1 MTNFEEYQAETEKL
15 EKRGIILAKELQER
29 LIGLGVLPH
38 FGRYFLEDILPKIM
52 SCLVDPQGAFLR
64 MLYLPDKSCS
74 IILENGS
81 QPSNRIEASSNCF
94 VNAAGKFLIE
104 AIERGFVKTNWQELL
119 RIGLITS
126 KYEVRSNLMVDRNLI
141 KRLMENYIKKPETF
155 LQKIK
160 RIYKTRIINN

>member
-1 MTNFEEYQAETEKL
+1 MTDCEKHKAETEKL
-15 EKRGIILAKELQER
+15 EKRGIILAKELQEQ
-29 LIGLGVLPH
+29 LIVLEVLPH
-38 FGRYFLEDILPKIM
+38 LSRYFLEDILPKIM
-52 SCLVDPQGAFLR
+52 SCLVDPQGAFLT
-64 MLYLPDKSCS
+64 MHYLPDKSCT
-74 IILENGS
+74 IYLDNGS
-81 QPSNRIEASSNCF
+81 RTSERIAASSNCF

-126 KYEVRSNLMVDRNLI
+126 EYEVRSNLMVDRNLI
-141 KRLMENYIKKPETF
+141 KKLMENYIKKPETF